1 MGALFCVHALVYLAA
16 AGWILADV
24 TCWIVPSD
32 NAETSIIL
40 PLSFDALIS
49 ILN

>member
-16 AGWILADV
+16 AGWILPNV
-24 TCWIVPSD
+24 THRVVASD